1 MRLDFKEIKKLN
13 NLPQFGSRV
22 VVAMSGGVDSSVTAA
37 LLHHAGYEVL
47 GVTMKL
53 YEGKKSGTKTCCA
66 GVDIADARATCKKLG
81 IKHYI
86 LNFENNFKESVI
98 DDFIE
103 SYINGQTPI
112 PCIKCN
118 QTVKFT
124 DLIDFSKK
132 LNSKILVTGHYV
144 KRVESQD
151 GIHLYQANDD
161 LKDQSYFLFATT
173 QKQLQ
178 FLRFP
183 LGHFTKKEIREIAEF
198 YNLEVA
204 SKPDSQ
210 DICFIP
216 DGNYR
221 DFIKKNI
228 NGSSKTGNIE
238 TEDGKVLGTH
248 NGIYDFTIGQRKGIG
263 VGGISGTINHKP
275 YYVLDIDTNN
285 NKVIIGP
292 KENLKK
298 YYVYL
303 RDLNFFSKNVP
314 SQKFDAFVKVR
325 SRRNLIS
332 AKVKVSSVSKK
343 TGIVQLLEP
352 EFGIAPGQACV
363 FYNNLKKVIGGGW
376 ITAGEKKFK

>member
-124 DLIDFSKK
+124 DLILS
-132 LNSKILVTGHYV
+132 L
-144 KRVESQD
+144 
-151 GIHLYQANDD
+151 IH
-161 LKDQSYFLFATT
+161 
-173 QKQLQ
+173 
-178 FLRFP
+178 
-183 LGHFTKKEIREIAEF
+183 I
-198 YNLEVA
+198 
-204 SKPDSQ
+204 
-210 DICFIP
+210 
-216 DGNYR
+216 
-221 DFIKKNI
+221 
-228 NGSSKTGNIE
+228 
-238 TEDGKVLGTH
+238 
-248 NGIYDFTIGQRKGIG
+248 
-263 VGGISGTINHKP
+263 
-275 YYVLDIDTNN
+275 
-285 NKVIIGP
+285 
-292 KENLKK
+292 
-298 YYVYL
+298 
-303 RDLNFFSKNVP
+303 
-314 SQKFDAFVKVR
+314 
-325 SRRNLIS
+325 
-332 AKVKVSSVSKK
+332 
-343 TGIVQLLEP
+343 
-352 EFGIAPGQACV
+352 
-363 FYNNLKKVIGGGW
+363 
-376 ITAGEKKFK
+376 